1 MQTRRWIGL
10 TVVSSAIL
18 LMTLSPAVRAQTTQL
33 ATWDT
38 APTGSVFPG
47 GDFDPTLD
55 NTLSCSGCWT
65 GRTAGTVTYSRATT
79 NGVTQGTGAL
89 QANIVGKGAG
99 GEYSV
104 PINGV
109 NVNLDTHFDYPL
121 VATYTNVAGANGGVV
136 DPRFTAIDT
145 AVNGDQGLY
154 TIDFDITY
162 DVAQM
167 RSIPWQP
174 PEETVDPVGNGQ
186 YPQRFFWVGM
196 WGGSNGAPGSFKFT
210 GFDQN
215 SINPF
220 DAQYDLN
227 QFPVF
232 HASFPLADFDFVP
245 GSGVTEYRLGILYN
259 SVFGTL
265 PAPSNTTAVHIYFD
279 NLRLT
284 QLIPAEHIDYNG
296 NGVADP
302 EDWSLFMAQFLV
314 NNPPAPVGNPS
325 ISFDLVGNF
334 GAGGTNGVVDFHD
347 LQKFQDFYRLAN
359 PAGAAALFGTVPEPS
374 ALALLAIAIVGL
386 VMSRSKRFA
395 LPLTMIGAAALVFTL
410 QQAAQAQLVEGWETL
425 GNWTTGNSF
434 AQGANP
440 SVALETSKGVTE
452 GTHSFKVTQEVVITG
467 TGFSW
472 NAGTAP
478 NWVSM
483 DVPFDTLAA
492 AVRTGAEHYN
502 LLIDY
507 YFDPA
512 DLPGISEAN
521 ITLGLN
527 FVGQTIGTY
536 AGETE
541 VVQGTASIPLDLFGL
556 GDVVDQGVSSYSA
569 QLGVTATGDVDPFS
583 FYVDNLRLE
592 QISTPDLLT
601 LEVDRSTGAGTL
613 KNLSANPISW
623 NYFDVKSA
631 GGSLN
636 AAGWSSLDDQNLDGA
651 NTWIKA
657 GGSSAT
663 ELAEASLLGSHVM
676 MPNDTISL
684 GNLYNN
690 GINAEDLNFVIRRA
704 DGPTDRTYDQLVTYI
719 DVAPAGAIGDY
730 NSDGVVNAADYT
742 VWRNNLGTAFVL
754 QHRDPC
760 QRGQCQRRPTTI
772 RGKPILVKLRVR
784 APVVWRPME
793 CLSPRQSFS
802 GCMLFWVS
810 ALFGVPGPFEFIS
823 LRLASMCRTAGR
835 IDG

>member
-1 MQTRRWIGL
+1 MSLGVLLAAL
-10 TVVSSAIL
+10 TSV
-18 LMTLSPAVRAQTTQL
+18 VRAQTTQL

-38 APTGSVFPG
+38 GPTGSVFPG

-55 NTLSCSGCWT
+55 NTLTCSGCWT

-109 NVNLDTHFDYPL
+109 DVQLDTHFDYPL

-162 DVAQM
+162 DVEQM
-167 RSIPWQP
+167 RSIPWQA
-174 PEETVDPVGNGQ
+174 PEETVDPENNGQ
-186 YPQRFFWVGM
+186 FPQRYFWVGM

-215 SINPF
+215 TIAPF
-220 DAQYDLN
+220 DAQYDN
-227 QFPVF
+227 DPFPEF
-232 HASFPLADFDFVP
+232 HASFPLADFGFVP
-245 GSGVTEYRLGILYN
+245 NSGVTEYRLGILYN

-296 NGVADP
+296 NGSADP

-314 NNPPAPVGNPS
+314 NDPPAPVGNPG
-325 ISFDLVGNF
+325 ISFDLVGDF

-359 PAGAAALFGTVPEPS
+359 PAGAAALFGSVPEPS
-374 ALALLAIAIVGL
+374 GLVLLAIVSIGVVL
-386 VMSRSKRFA
+386 TRSRRFA
-395 LPLTMIGAAALVFTL
+395 LPLTMIGVGVLVLTL
-410 QQAAQAQLVEGWETL
+410 QRSAEAQLVEGWETL
-425 GNWTTGNSF
+425 GNWTIGNSF

-440 SVALETSKGVTE
+440 AVALESTKGVTQ

-467 TGFSW
+467 SGFSW
-472 NAGTAP
+472 NAGTNP
-478 NWVSM
+478 TWVPM
-483 DVPFDTLAA
+483 NVPFDTLAA

-502 LLIDY
+502 LLLDY

-527 FVGQTIGTY
+527 FVGQTVGTY

-541 VVQGTASIPLDLFGL
+541 VVQGTATIPLESFGL
-556 GDVVDQGVSSYSA
+556 GDVVDQGVTSYSA

-601 LEVDRSTGAGTL
+601 LQIDRSNGTGTL
-613 KNLSANPISW
+613 KNLSTNPISW
-623 NYFDVKSA
+623 NYFDIKSA
-631 GGSLN
+631 GGSLSPS
-636 AAGWSSLDDQNLDGA
+636 GWSSLDDQNIDGA

-657 GGSSAT
+657 GGASGNG
-663 ELAEASLLGSHVM
+663 LAEASLLGSHTM
-676 MPNDTISL
+676 MPNESIPL
-684 GNLYNN
+684 GSLYNN

-704 DGPTDRTYDQLVTYI
+704 DGPTNRTFDQIVTYVG
-719 DVAPAGAIGDY
+719 VAPVGLIGDY
-730 NSDGVVNAADYT
+730 NGNHVVDAADYT
-742 VWRNNLGTAFVL
+742 IWRDNLGAPGSVL
-754 QHRDPC
+754 GANRDPANGSGVVGPADYTSWKAHF
-760 QRGQCQRRPTTI
+760 GQTGGAGSGGLAANNVPEPAAILLGLFAALGVCIRR
-772 RGKPILVKLRVR
+772 
-784 APVVWRPME
+784 
-793 CLSPRQSFS
+793 
-802 GCMLFWVS
+802 
-810 ALFGVPGPFEFIS
+810 
-823 LRLASMCRTAGR
+823 RTSTN
-835 IDG
+835 

>member
-1 MQTRRWIGL
+1 
-10 TVVSSAIL
+10 VSSAIL

-33 ATWDT
+33 ATWDA
-38 APTGSVFPG
+38 APTLTPG
-47 GDFDPTLD
+47 PNKDFDPQLD
-55 NTLSCSGCWT
+55 NTLTCSGCWT
-65 GRTAGTVTYSRATT
+65 GRTAGTVTYSQSTT
-79 NGVTQGTGAL
+79 NGITQGTGAL

-109 NVNLDTHFDYPL
+109 NVQLDTHFDYPL
-121 VATYTNVAGANGGVV
+121 VATYTNVTGANGGVV
-136 DPRFTAIDT
+136 DSRFTAIDT

-174 PEETVDPVGNGQ
+174 PEETVDPEGNGQ
-186 YPQRFFWVGM
+186 YPQRYFWVGM
-196 WGGSNGAPGSFKFT
+196 WGGSNGAPGSFTFT

-215 SINPF
+215 NINPF
-220 DAQYDLN
+220 DAQYDIN

-232 HASFPLADFDFVP
+232 HASFPLEAFGFAPD
-245 GSGVTEYRLGILYN
+245 SGITEYRFGFLYN

-265 PAPSNTTAVHIYFD
+265 PAPSNTTAAHIFFD

-296 NGVADP
+296 NGIADP

-314 NNPPAPVGNPS
+314 NSPPVPVANPD

-347 LQKFQDFYRLAN
+347 LLKFQDFYRLAN

-374 ALALLAIAIVGL
+374 ALVLLAIAIAGL
-386 VMSRSKRFA
+386 VASRTRRFA
-395 LPLTMIGAAALVFTL
+395 PSLTMLGTVALVVITL
-410 QQAAQAQLVEGWETL
+410 QNAAQAQLVEGWETL
-425 GNWTTGNSF
+425 GNWTIGNSF

-467 TGFSW
+467 SGFSW
-472 NAGTAP
+472 NAGTNP
-478 NWVSM
+478 TWVSM
-483 DVPFDTLAA
+483 DMPFDTLAA

-502 LLIDY
+502 VLIDY

-527 FVGQTIGTY
+527 FVGQTIGAY

-541 VVQGTASIPLDLFGL
+541 VVQGTASIPLDVFGL
-556 GDVVDQGVSSYSA
+556 GDVVDQGTTSYSA

-601 LEVDRSTGAGTL
+601 LEIDRSNGIGTL
-613 KNLSANPISW
+613 KNLTSNPISW
-623 NYFDVKSA
+623 NYFDIKSA

-636 AAGWSSLDDQNLDGA
+636 ASGWSSLDDQNTDGA
-651 NTWIKA
+651 GTWIKA

-663 ELAEASLLGSHVM
+663 EVAEASLLGSHVM

-690 GINAEDLNFVIRRA
+690 GINAEDLDFVIRRA
-704 DGPTDRTYDQLVTYI
+704 DGPIDRTYDQLVTYI
-719 DVAPAGAIGDY
+719 NMAPEGAIGDY
-730 NSDGVVNAADYT
+730 NNDGTVNAADYT
-742 VWRNNLGTAFVL
+742 VWRNNLGADGSVLLHRDSANSGNVNEDDYNSWKAHFGETAGGGSGGLAANSVPEPSAFVL
-754 QHRDPC
+754 GLVALLGIC
-760 QRGQCQRRPTTI
+760 TSRRA
-772 RGKPILVKLRVR
+772 RF
-784 APVVWRPME
+784 A
-793 CLSPRQSFS
+793 
-802 GCMLFWVS
+802 
-810 ALFGVPGPFEFIS
+810 
-823 LRLASMCRTAGR
+823 
-835 IDG
+835 